1 MIKKHA
7 KNISFDDFKNEI
19 TQEMLCELTKMNISY
34 NRAYSIFL
42 DILKESEAG
51 DVDDIGN
58 MESIIRNII
67 IEYTDEILANEF
79 DKYDSDWE

>member
-7 KNISFDDFKNEI
+7 KNMNFDDFKNEI
-19 TQEMLCELTKMNISY
+19 TQDMLCELTKMNISY

-42 DILKESEAG
+42 DILKESEA
-51 DVDDIGN
+51 DDLDDIGN

-67 IEYTDEILANEF
+67 IEHTDEILANEF